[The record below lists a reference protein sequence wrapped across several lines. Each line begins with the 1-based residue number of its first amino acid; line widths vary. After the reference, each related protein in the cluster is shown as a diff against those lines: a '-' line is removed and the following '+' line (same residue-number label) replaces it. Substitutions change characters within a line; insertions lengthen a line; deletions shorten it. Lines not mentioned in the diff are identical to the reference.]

1 MKRFLPILLVAVFV
15 FSGSFIYS
23 QCTPGNEETCPDPE
37 NNGEVCPDSLATGFQ
52 NVYYNQEI
60 TILPPQFYEFGGNV
74 IELHSIK
81 LHGLDNLPPGL
92 GWISNSPDSVFMAG
106 EYYCVLIDGTPEDTG
121 EFHLYIN
128 IEVFVEIAQNVI
140 SAGTIQD
147 STLTMYV
154 LPESAGI
161 DDNPENRFMILET
174 APNPF
179 ENSFEIGFFSPR
191 AQEVNIQVYDLTGQ
205 AFESHQLQARQGINQ
220 IQFDSS
226 AWNSGMFICTI
237 SSTKQQHSVKLV
249 KR

>member
-1 MKRFLPILLVAVFV
+1 
-15 FSGSFIYS
+15 
-23 QCTPGNEETCPDPE
+23 
-37 NNGEVCPDSLATGFQ
+37 
-52 NVYYNQEI
+52 
-60 TILPPQFYEFGGNV
+60 
-74 IELHSIK
+74 
-81 LHGLDNLPPGL
+81 
-92 GWISNSPDSVFMAG
+92 MAG

-161 DDNPENRFMILET
+161 DDNPGKRFKILT
-174 APNPF
+174 TVPNPF
-179 ENSFEIGFFSPR
+179 EDSFEIGLFSPR
-191 AQEVNIQVYDLTGQ
+191 AQEIKIQVYDLAGQ
-205 AFESHQLQARQGINQ
+205 AFVKRNLQASNGMNQ

-237 SSTKQQHSVKLV
+237 STNTQQLSVKLV